1 MDILLRRVPV
11 AEYRGSIPRR
21 RIRGGFV
28 YELAH
33 AAPAG
38 AGIPRAR
45 VTAAAACQRLVDTEP
60 DGVLTQRT
68 LLPAQVCFAIPGR
81 ATEAVAAA
89 LLRACAPSDAPL
101 PVVIPEHL
109 PRRQY
114 LLDLTTDDV
123 SIDATWMAALVQHP
137 SVWAV
142 KFFGAGA
149 HRMLRALDAK
159 LAAMPMY
166 SFSAAIGAGVGE
178 RLPPRMV
185 LASEMYDRAIAAEDG
200 GIRGPAPPVVV
211 PHVSIRVIHMS
222 ADAAQRDDLGDR
234 AYFYDHEGDAVPVQ
248 PEDLA
253 LAFATAPAALP
264 ASAVDAVNICE
275 LRRTCVRI
283 NSLNVGETGRF
294 AQLKHTQDVQTRLA
308 ADNPTQPPLLMRVA
322 AFHGADVATMPQS
335 LVTEDRLVLFLHDD
349 DPRRVDTV
357 LAWCEQ
363 FRSPVPTI
371 VVVVGDRLDEDMA
384 ADLLNFGNV
393 IYGLRE
399 QTYHG
404 TPMPHILYEL
414 AFGEPEPGTS
424 LFHTVAGA
432 HPRTVSSVRLVDRE
446 LYAVDAL
453 YKAWHLYGVLG
464 PGVARVILENY
475 GLDGVTRNIAA
486 TLRAFGLAFTNSGA
500 LFLLDDEYAVCQIL
514 FYGLTV
520 TPHMMRN
527 YMREYVGPELHNRF
541 LVAVSRV
548 FNSAYPAMDGNEVD
562 MFARHMIM
570 KLKAY
575 ANWPMNDFHVDDDDV
590 NFEDMEE
597 E

>member
-33 AAPAG
+33 AAPADP
-38 AGIPRAR
+38 GIPRAR
-45 VTAAAACQRLVDTEP
+45 VTAAAACQRFVDTEP

-185 LASEMYDRAIAAEDG
+185 LASEMYDRAIAAEGG

-234 AYFYDHEGDAVPVQ
+234 AYLYDHEGDAVPVQ

-294 AQLKHTQDVQTRLA
+294 AQLKHNQDVQTRLA
-308 ADNPTQPPLLMRVA
+308 ADNPTQPPLLMRVV
-322 AFHGADVATMPQS
+322 AFRDTDIYTMPQS
-335 LVTEDRLVLFLHDD
+335 LVTESCVVLFLHDD
-349 DPRRVDTV
+349 SPIETDDVQAWLEQIHPNVDV
-357 LAWCEQ
+357 I
-363 FRSPVPTI
+363 I
-371 VVVVGDRLDEDMA
+371 VVVTDHLDEGA
-384 ADLLNFGNV
+384 AGGLLPLASIV
-393 IYGLRE
+393 YGIQK
-399 QTYHG
+399 QTYDN
-404 TPMPHILYEL
+404 TPMSKILYEI
-414 AFGEPEPGTS
+414 AFGDPEPGTS
-424 LFHTVAGA
+424 LLHVVAGA
-432 HPRTVSSVRLVDRE
+432 APAIARSIYLADRD

-453 YKAWHLYGVLG
+453 YKAWHLRGILDASIVRNILG
-464 PGVARVILENY
+464 NY
-475 GLDGVTRNIAA
+475 GIDGVTWRI
-486 TLRAFGLAFTNSGA
+486 TEILRAFGLAFTDAGA

-514 FYGLTV
+514 FSGKVV
-520 TPHMMRN
+520 TPHR
-527 YMREYVGPELHNRF
+527 RIQWAVRGELF
-541 LVAVSRV
+541 VAVSRI
-548 FNSAYPAMDGNEVD
+548 FTAAYPAMDSNEVD
-562 MFARHMIM
+562 TFVWHMAR
-570 KLKAY
+570 KLEVY
-575 ANWPMNDFHVDDDDV
+575 AGWATD
-590 NFEDMEE
+590 EMEE